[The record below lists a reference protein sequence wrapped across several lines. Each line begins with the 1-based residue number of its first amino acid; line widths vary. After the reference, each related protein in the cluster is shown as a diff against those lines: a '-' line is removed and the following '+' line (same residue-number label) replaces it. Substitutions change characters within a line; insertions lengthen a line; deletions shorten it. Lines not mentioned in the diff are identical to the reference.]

1 MTNTIAVV
9 IMVSFRDG
17 QVTLEASF
25 RTCWRNS
32 NGFVFAILCHPG
44 RRAAAGRPLSWRS
57 GEHPTPKLTGARS
70 DPPRATRLEIRWLGA
85 AIHENA
91 RPVDPLAGV
100 EGLEPPTPGFGDR
113 CSSRLSYTPLGC
125 GPFIWVRG

>member
-85 AIHENA
+85 RHTRERPPCRPAGRSGGTRTPNPRFL
-91 RPVDPLAGV
+91 RPVL
-100 EGLEPPTPGFGDR
+100 
-113 CSSRLSYTPLGC
+113 
-125 GPFIWVRG
+125 